1 MDNQEKANLYTKLMH
16 EYHILENKINNVKAN
31 NFEITPQDEIEL
43 KKLKLEQGKIM
54 QQVERLMML

>member
-1 MDNQEKANLYTKLMH
+1 LMH

-43 KKLKLEQGKIM
+43 KKLKFEQGKIM